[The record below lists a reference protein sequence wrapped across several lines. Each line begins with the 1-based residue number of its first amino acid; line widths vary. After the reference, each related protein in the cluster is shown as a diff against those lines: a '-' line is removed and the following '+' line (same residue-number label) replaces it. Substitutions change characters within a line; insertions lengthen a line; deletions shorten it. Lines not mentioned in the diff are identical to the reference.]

1 MLFAFDL
8 DATLVSDDF
17 RMSDTTRRAVLALRE
32 QGHIVTVITGRTER
46 SAKVFLEPLQVTGFY
61 GTDHGA
67 RIVGEAVDEGVGALL
82 HRSEIEADC
91 LRDIISRSH
100 ALGAS
105 VSFTVHDDVY
115 VEKPDS
121 PMWDWLRRFEHRMLA
136 HDAYQDVSADKI
148 VMHAPV
154 NHDDL
159 CAELQACYPD
169 LTYYNYET
177 RLEITGKDGHKGAAL
192 ERLARTLGVAQA
204 DTLAFGDG
212 LNDISMMQWAGT
224 SVAVGPRAH
233 PDVIA
238 AASTHV
244 AAPEEEGVAEWLYE
258 HFLM

>member
-32 QGHIVTVITGRTER
+32 LGHTVTVITGRTER
-46 SAKVFLEPLQVTGFY
+46 SAKAFLQPLEVMGFY

-67 RIVGEAVDEGVGALL
+67 RIVGDGTLL
-82 HRSEIEADC
+82 HRSEIEAAC
-91 LRDIISRSH
+91 LRDIVSRSH
-100 ALGAS
+100 KIGAS

-115 VEKPDS
+115 VEKPES
-121 PMWDWLRRFEHRMLA
+121 PMWDWLRRFEHRMLD
-136 HDAYQDVSADKI
+136 HDAYEDTSADKI
-148 VMHAPV
+148 VMHAPAG
-154 NHDDL
+154 HDDL
-159 CAELQACYPD
+159 CAELQAHYPD

-192 ERLARTLGVAQA
+192 ERLASTLGFAQE
-204 DTLAFGDG
+204 DTIAFGDG
-212 LNDISMMQWAGT
+212 LNDVSMMQWAGA
-224 SVAVGPRAH
+224 SIAVGPRAH
-233 PDVIA
+233 PEVVA